1 MRLEGDPSEPVL
13 PRLRGNGFWWGTPQ
27 ASSAVGSGRGAVDHV
42 LSPAPERADV
52 LGDHDRGRG
61 RDLSYHRER
70 DAVLSHFPPPLASH
84 VAGEHLSHHLLFL
97 QRSPTSNG
105 RAT

>member
-1 MRLEGDPSEPVL
+1 MRLDGDPSEPVL
-13 PRLRGNGFWWGTPQ
+13 PRLRGNGFWWGTPE

-61 RDLSYHRER
+61 RDRADHRER
-70 DAVLSHFPPPLASH
+70 DAVLSQILASIVGH
-84 VAGEHLSHHLLFL
+84 EAGEHLSHLLFL
-97 QRSPTSNG
+97 P
-105 RAT
+105 A

>member
-13 PRLRGNGFWWGTPQ
+13 PRLRGILFWWGTPD
-27 ASSAVGSGRGAVDHV
+27 ASSGGGSGPGAGSPV

-61 RDLSYHRER
+61 RDRADHRER
-70 DAVLSHFPPPLASH
+70 DAVLSQILASIVGH
-84 VAGEHLSHHLLFL
+84 EAGEHLSHLLFL
-97 QRSPTSNG
+97 P
-105 RAT
+105 A